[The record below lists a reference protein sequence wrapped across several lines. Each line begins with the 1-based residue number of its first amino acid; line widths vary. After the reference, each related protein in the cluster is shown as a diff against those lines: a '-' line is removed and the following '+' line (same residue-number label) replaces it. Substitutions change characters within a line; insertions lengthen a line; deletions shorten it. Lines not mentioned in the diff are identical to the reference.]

1 MQQKS
6 SEAKEEYL
14 RKKQEAKR
22 VVRKVRKG
30 EWIELVRLLQNDVHR
45 NQRRFW
51 KEVTKKNKSKEAG
64 NVCDENGE
72 VIDGKEILDRWKGYF
87 GGQLCGVVS

>member
-1 MQQKS
+1 M
-6 SEAKEEYL
+6 
-14 RKKQEAKR
+14 
-22 VVRKVRKG
+22 VRKVQNE
-30 EWIELVRLLQNDVHR
+30 EWIELGRSLQN
-45 NQRRFW
+45 NFQRRFW
-51 KEVTKKNKSKEAG
+51 NRVTKKNERKEAG